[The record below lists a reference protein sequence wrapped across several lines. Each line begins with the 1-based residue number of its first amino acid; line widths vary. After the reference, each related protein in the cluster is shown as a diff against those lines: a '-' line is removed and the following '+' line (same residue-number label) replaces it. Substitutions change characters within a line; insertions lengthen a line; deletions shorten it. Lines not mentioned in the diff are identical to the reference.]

1 VVAALTV
8 SASAKLKLC
17 IRCAA
22 MFILSTVLLHVCST
36 IQVTGPYFETP
47 YAKAPSATVDG
58 TTGAAT
64 ATGTAPGSRGN
75 AYNKTNQHNPDSGS
89 EAEDDEAAFGR
100 RVRAGRP
107 T

>member
-1 VVAALTV
+1 VPRCLLTDCCDAAYALYY
-8 SASAKLKLC
+8 K
-17 IRCAA
+17 
-22 MFILSTVLLHVCST
+22 
-36 IQVTGPYFETP
+36 VTGPYFETP

-58 TTGAAT
+58 TTGTTT

-75 AYNKTNQHNPDSGS
+75 AFNKTKYNADSGS
-89 EAEDDEAAFGR
+89 EADDDEAAFGR